1 MFAASGVIELEIP
14 ALLMSVKAVNGLS
27 GIKLVLR
34 EHFFWKVSTHPD
46 VKAVLDHI
54 EISNHSL
61 DDDLS
66 RADLV
71 LFTTTTLA
79 EEALMRKVPVWQI
92 ISVKSNFSSLRA
104 MDEVN
109 KFYSENRC
117 GLH

>member
-1 MFAASGVIELEIP
+1 
-14 ALLMSVKAVNGLS
+14 MSRLY
-27 GIKLVLR
+27 L
-34 EHFFWKVSTHPD
+34 T
-46 VKAVLDHI
+46 HI

-71 LFTTTTLA
+71 LFTSTTLA

-92 ISVKSNFSSLRA
+92 ISLKSNFSSLRA

-109 KFYSENRC
+109 KFYSEKQMRFALNKLIEQSCFDIVSLFCRSS
-117 GLH
+117 